1 MPLSLEGPEIMVGIF
16 VVGTGD
22 RMVGRGGL
30 GGVGGAAVHVVLVV
44 AGAQVLVEDGPVPA
58 VEGVLLPV
66 SMAEVVD
73 LAAGLRVGV
82 VAVRVGHAP
91 AVEAGVGL
99 GHGDRKRLHRLDL
112 IRAFF
117 QQNRPNRLLVGGL
130 GRGIRLRHVRIRT
143 VGRLGGVVGIRG
155 IGRNRRRVGLGG
167 IGIWG
172 VGRTRR
178 GVRIVCRFRRGVG
191 IVGGFRNVVRLK
203 FERRGIS

>member
-73 LAAGLRVGV
+73 LKKERERGKGQKKLLCFNLSSFCRVL
-82 VAVRVGHAP
+82 H
-91 AVEAGVGL
+91 
-99 GHGDRKRLHRLDL
+99 HFRKR
-112 IRAFF
+112 
-117 QQNRPNRLLVGGL
+117 
-130 GRGIRLRHVRIRT
+130 
-143 VGRLGGVVGIRG
+143 
-155 IGRNRRRVGLGG
+155 RN
-167 IGIWG
+167 
-172 VGRTRR
+172 
-178 GVRIVCRFRRGVG
+178 
-191 IVGGFRNVVRLK
+191 
-203 FERRGIS
+203 EE